1 MGSVVR
7 KDGIGRLLIVPYL
20 PTGKSVGNAK
30 LEKKLDLTFELLFF
44 ACFENSCRVNMLM
57 NSQSVHDTIT

>member
-30 LEKKLDLTFELLFF
+30 LKIKIGLD
-44 ACFENSCRVNMLM
+44 V
-57 NSQSVHDTIT
+57 

>member
-20 PTGKSVGNAK
+20 PTGKSVRNAK
-30 LEKKLDLTFELLFF
+30 LKIKNWT
-44 ACFENSCRVNMLM
+44 
-57 NSQSVHDTIT
+57 